1 MAVILVGSDLSG
13 GAPTIAATFLII
25 VATHDSPV
33 LVPSWMDTASGSLLT
48 GGRMASSTNRAHHS
62 SIRDMVFPPQGDISF
77 DQHAGLYDVSRSSE
91 DEESLR
97 QLPPPSSRIG
107 INTTTAI
114 PIQNDNFIGELVVI
128 HRPADEGRRRCELRW
143 QGRFL
148 EPPGENVYFGIEGY
162 SPTPKLGFMA
172 NITARILMSIS
183 TRLAAAR
190 GSRLISSMGARGR
203 YTAGCSTLYTDEL
216 IHLLMKHYSIL
227 FEEPWTCMNVIEH
240 SSGGGSGDCDAVDI
254 PDITSDRGIYGKV
267 SSNHKFDTGHIYTFC
282 YWSMFVDFVTW
293 DLRNLPAISA
303 IDATESFPI
312 NSDAF
317 EGKIVVIHRPPDP
330 NGPFPYHG
338 YMGKKRRRWELRW
351 QGRFKRKPSSA
362 LFFGI
367 EATQPLPE
375 LGFVAKSGVRLVLSI
390 STRLAAARG
399 TMLLTNYPNPDPSE
413 NTFFT
418 FPLVSADTCI
428 VSDLDTPSEE
438 LPDITADKALTGK
451 VTHDYLFDT
460 EHIYTFCYY
469 SMYIDFVTW
478 DLRNLPVVSGT
489 SLCTF
494 TGHQPIH
501 VIIKDQQ
508 DEYFMDVLIA
518 HRCLSPVWADY
529 IAPDES
535 TAEVLNLKKRMSRLS
550 STDSMDFVSCHSYSW
565 EEGSDASSSSNDVVS
580 VVEVVDVIDK
590 KGDNGQTDKVLV
602 TRKVKMRKRD
612 VVLSPFRLA
621 KKAWSRA
628 FMPCYS
634 GRPSAMRRSRSLS
647 MLGSVSEP
655 RHVKH
660 HHHHHHDGDDDDQ
673 NKEDGARSRVGT
685 EASGLM
691 KTIHS
696 QIDIKVPEDVK
707 VTLKSRHIVV
717 SGKYGKLERTFRHI
731 PVDMKLVDGGR
742 KITVEMWFGL
752 TKSKACIR
760 TVCSHIENMITGVRQ
775 IRNFL
780 GEKVVR
786 TVDMMPGVSVR
797 KSDDVKDEVIV
808 EGADLELVS
817 RSAALIHQST
827 LVRHKDIR
835 KFLDG
840 IYVTQSGVIDQLEE

>member
-1 MAVILVGSDLSG
+1 MSQQSPESQPTEP
-13 GAPTIAATFLII
+13 AP
-25 VATHDSPV
+25 P
-33 LVPSWMDTASGSLLT
+33 
-48 GGRMASSTNRAHHS
+48 
-62 SIRDMVFPPQGDISF
+62 
-77 DQHAGLYDVSRSSE
+77 
-91 DEESLR
+91 
-97 QLPPPSSRIG
+97 
-107 INTTTAI
+107 
-114 PIQNDNFIGELVVI
+114 
-128 HRPADEGRRRCELRW
+128 
-143 QGRFL
+143 
-148 EPPGENVYFGIEGY
+148 
-162 SPTPKLGFMA
+162 
-172 NITARILMSIS
+172 
-183 TRLAAAR
+183 AAA
-190 GSRLISSMGARGR
+190 AP
-203 YTAGCSTLYTDEL
+203 
-216 IHLLMKHYSIL
+216 H
-227 FEEPWTCMNVIEH
+227 PIE
-240 SSGGGSGDCDAVDI
+240 GGGSGVTSPGTPPQQVMGPNHSRPDFPKGDPSFAPYAAMYDLMSTKRDAEPSELPPPQSRI
-254 PDITSDRGIYGKV
+254 P
-267 SSNHKFDTGHIYTFC
+267 
-282 YWSMFVDFVTW
+282 
-293 DLRNLPAISA
+293 

-399 TMLLTNYPNPDPSE
+399 TMLLTNYPNPDPSK

-428 VSDLDTPSEE
+428 VSDLDTPPEE

-501 VIIKDQQ
+501 VIIKDQE

-565 EEGSDASSSSNDVVS
+565 EEGSEASSSSNDVVS

-660 HHHHHHDGDDDDQ
+660 HHHGDDDDDDDDDDDQ
-673 NKEDGARSRVGT
+673 NKGQDGARSRVGT

-775 IRNFL
+775 RYQYKLRFVYAHFPINSNITNNGSTIEIRNFL